1 MAAMTWSGVTGDRPG
16 PPAGTDLTDP
26 AFWRRP
32 HAERMAAFAHLR
44 GLEAPVFYPE
54 VAGGA
59 FGAGRGFHALVRHAD
74 VVAASRTPEVF
85 ISGPGVTT
93 PRPPRWV
100 RFAFGE
106 SMVNLDDPRHAQL
119 RGVISR
125 AFTPRVVLKAAEDMR
140 RTVTSIVDDVVAR
153 GSGDFVELAAGVLPF
168 AVICDMM
175 GIPVALRGR
184 ILGHIDGAT
193 EGTGV
198 TGRRRLRLPGR
209 SLRALAGLH
218 QVVGQVAR
226 QRRRVPADDLISAL
240 VTTNVDGR
248 RLGARDLGAFFS
260 LLLVAGVET
269 TRNAIAHGL
278 WLLSTHPDQREL
290 LLADLDRRLPG
301 FVEEVV
307 RYSSPIVQFRRTVAR
322 DHVLNGYPL
331 RAGDDVVL
339 FYVSANRDG
348 AVFTDPEAFDI
359 TRAPNPHVG
368 FGGGGP
374 HFCLGTSLAR
384 QEMVLLFRELLT
396 RMPGIRAVGEP
407 ALVPSTFD
415 NRIARLAFADT
426 R

>member
-1 MAAMTWSGVTGDRPG
+1 MATMTSTR
-16 PPAGTDLTDP
+16 PAGDLTDP
-26 AFWRRP
+26 GFWRLP
-32 HAERMAAFAHLR
+32 QAERMAAFARLR
-44 GLEAPVFYPE
+44 TLPGPVFFE
-54 VAGGA
+54 ERAGGA

-74 VVAASRTPEVF
+74 VVAASRAPEVF

-106 SMVNLDDPRHAQL
+106 SMVNLDDPRHARL
-119 RGVISR
+119 RGVVSR

-140 RTVTSIVDDVVAR
+140 RTVMSIVDDVAAR
-153 GSGDFVELAAGVLPF
+153 GSGDFVRLAAGVLPF

-175 GIPVALRGR
+175 GIPESLRGQ

-198 TGRRRLRLPGR
+198 AGRRLRLPGS

-218 QVVGQVAR
+218 RVVGQVAR

-248 RLGARDLGAFFS
+248 RLNSRELGAFFS

-278 WLLSTHPDQREL
+278 WLLTRHPDQREL

-339 FYVSANRDG
+339 FYASANRDE
-348 AVFTDPEAFDI
+348 AVFAEPDAFDI

-384 QEMVLLFRELLT
+384 QEMALLFRELLT
-396 RMPGIRAVGEP
+396 RLPGIHAVGEP
-407 ALVPSTFD
+407 ELVPSTFD
-415 NRIARLAFADT
+415 NRVARLAFGC
-426 R
+426 